1 MSLSPRVRW
10 GNGKQVS
17 AKPVELSPP
26 PVMHPES
33 EGPRG
38 NQVFLDPSGKR
49 WSRLRRL
56 AIVAGVIATVLFAVL
71 VASVLIPPALP
82 AVADFV
88 RGGTAVPMA
97 RHGRQGERAR
107 LAARARLMRSID
119 FAARARHGDTPERRG
134 EGNRAPRGRASGR
147 FVANTRKAIR
157 VPGDS
162 ALTSNA
168 SEVVGFYV
176 NWDDNSFVS
185 YSMHAA
191 QMDAVACEWLFLAPH
206 GDSIVAKIDKRV
218 FDVTNALPAT
228 ERPRVLAMLSNFSS
242 QDRRFD
248 AASLRRF
255 LGSRATRAKA
265 VAGAVSLVR
274 EHKMGGIVV
283 DFENVPDDLGPAL
296 TTFLHELH
304 DALAPIGATL
314 GQAVG
319 ADDNMSLI
327 RDYAR
332 VDDRVYLML
341 YDEHYDTSNP
351 GPVASQAW
359 YARKLRL
366 MLSVVP
372 PKKAVLA
379 LGAYGYDWNDGG
391 GRNSGTEM
399 TFQDVMDAARDHAA
413 PVRFDSLSLTPYLT
427 WTEPDSTDHVVWF
440 LDGVTAWNEVQASR
454 SLGVAGHAVW
464 RLGSEDP
471 SIWEFLGRDGARP
484 ASLAVIPR
492 GGYDVEFTGD
502 GEILR
507 VDAMPDTGARVLR
520 VDSSTQRIVAE
531 RFTVLPSNWVVRRM
545 GASPHRVALTFDD
558 GPDGR
563 WTPAILDTLEAHHVP
578 ATFFIIGHNAQLNLR
593 LTRRIYDEGHELG
606 NHTFTHPNLA
616 LTEPWV
622 TRVELGATE
631 RLIEAVTDRRSIL
644 FRPPYFGDA
653 EPTTRD
659 ELGPIAVANAL
670 GYMTAGVHVDAE
682 DWKVSDPQQ
691 IVRNVLTER
700 ARGNVVLLHDGGGVR
715 RGTVAALGPLIDS
728 LQARGDTLVRLS
740 ELAGISRDEAMPTL
754 PPSGAT
760 TRFIELAGYALIG
773 GAQQFFFDV
782 FEVAAV
788 LGIARL
794 IVLLALALVQ
804 RFRTRPALPPYT
816 PAVTVVVPAWNEEKV
831 ITRTVASLL
840 AQAYD
845 GALDVVVVDDGSPDA
860 TYAVARSA
868 YGDHPRVAVYTKPNG
883 GKSTALNYGIA
894 RARGEVVVCLDAD
907 TIFQPDT
914 VARLVAPLVDARVG
928 AVAGNAK
935 VGNRLNIVTRWQAL
949 EYVTSQNVDRRAFS
963 LLNAITVVPGAVG
976 AWRKALV
983 LSAGGFSHDT
993 LAEDQDLTIAI
1004 RRMGYTIAYAD
1015 DAIAWTEAPDTL
1027 GGLARQRFRWSF
1039 GTLQSAWKYRG
1050 ELFRPRSGTLG
1061 WVALPN
1067 TWIFQLLFAALSP
1080 LADLTFAWSLVAV
1093 WIARLQHGATYS
1105 NVAMQH
1111 LAEYYALFLLV
1122 DWGAAVIAFLVEPRE
1137 DKQLTW
1143 LIFLQR
1149 FAYRQVMYWV
1159 VLKAFAS
1166 AFRGRVV
1173 GWGKLERKATVSVQA
1188 A

>member
-1 MSLSPRVRW
+1 
-10 GNGKQVS
+10 
-17 AKPVELSPP
+17 
-26 PVMHPES
+26 MHAES
-33 EGPRG
+33 EGPRP
-38 NQVFLDPSGKR
+38 NPVFLDPSGRR

-56 AIVAGVIATVLFAVL
+56 ALLAGVVATVLFAVL

-82 AVADFV
+82 AVADVV
-88 RGGTAVPMA
+88 RSGTATSVA
-97 RHGRQGERAR
+97 RHGRLRERAR
-107 LAARARLMRSID
+107 LAARARLLSSID
-119 FAARARHGDTPERRG
+119 FASRTGPNATRRVGSTRRARGRDEGAARAVNAR
-134 EGNRAPRGRASGR
+134 
-147 FVANTRKAIR
+147 
-157 VPGDS
+157 DS
-162 ALTSNA
+162 AAISA
-168 SEVVGFYV
+168 ARQDSSDVVGFYV

-185 YSMHAA
+185 YSAHAA

-206 GDSIVAKIDKRV
+206 GDSIVTRIDKRV
-218 FDVTNALPAT
+218 FDVANALPAS

-248 AASLRRF
+248 AGSLRRF
-255 LGSRATRAKA
+255 LGSRATRAHA
-265 VAGAVSLVR
+265 VASAVALVR
-274 EHKMGGIVV
+274 EHGMGGIVV
-283 DFENVPDDLGPAL
+283 DFESVPDDLGPTL
-296 TTFLHELH
+296 TGFLRELH

-319 ADDNMSLI
+319 ADDNIALI

-341 YDEHYDTSNP
+341 YDEHEDRSDP
-351 GPVASQAW
+351 GPVASQQW
-359 YARKLRL
+359 YERKLRL
-366 MLSVVP
+366 LLTAVP

-379 LGAYGYDWNDGG
+379 LGAYGYDWNDGDK
-391 GRNSGTEM
+391 RSSGTEM
-399 TFQDVMDAARDHAA
+399 TFQDVMDAARDHSA
-413 PVRFDSLSLTPYLT
+413 PVRFDSRSLTPYLT
-427 WTEPDSTDHVVWF
+427 WAEADSTDHVVWY
-440 LDGVTAWNEVQASR
+440 LDGVTAWNEVAASR

-471 SIWEFLGRDGARP
+471 SIWEFLGRDRASA

-492 GGYDVEFTGD
+492 GGYDVEFKGD

-531 RFTVLPSNWVVRRM
+531 SLAVLPSNWVIRRM

-563 WTPAILDTLEAHHVP
+563 WTPAILDTLKAHHVP
-578 ATFFIIGHNAQLNLR
+578 ATFFVIGHNAQLNLR

-659 ELGPIAVANAL
+659 ELGPIAVANAI
-670 GYMTAGVHVDAE
+670 GFVTAGVHVDAE

-691 IVRNVLTER
+691 IIQNVLTDR

-715 RGTVAALGPLIDS
+715 SGTVAALGPLIDS
-728 LQARGDTLVRLS
+728 LEARGDTLVRLS

-794 IVLLALALVQ
+794 VVLLSLALAQ
-804 RFRTRPALPPYT
+804 RFRRRPALPAYA

-831 ITRTVASLL
+831 ITRTIASLL
-840 AQAYD
+840 AQQYE
-845 GALDVVVVDDGSPDA
+845 GELDVVVVDDGSPDA
-860 TYAVARSA
+860 TYAVARTA
-868 YGDHPRVAVYTKPNG
+868 YVDHPRVAVYTKPNG

-894 RARGEVVVCLDAD
+894 RARGAIVVCLDAD

-914 VARLVAPLVDARVG
+914 VAKLVAPLADERVG

-976 AWRKALV
+976 AWRKELV
-983 LSAGGFSHDT
+983 IAAGGFSHDT

-1004 RRMGYTIAYAD
+1004 RRMGYTVAYAD

-1039 GTLQSAWKYRG
+1039 GTLQCAWKYRA

-1067 TWIFQLLFAALSP
+1067 TWLFQLLFAALSP
-1080 LADLTFAWSLVAV
+1080 LADVTFVWSLVAV

-1173 GWGKLERKATVSVQA
+1173 GWGKLERKATVTVQTA
-1188 A
+1188 